1 MLLVTG
7 ITGHTGRYFLQEL
20 INNKYEGKIRCIVR
34 ETSDTSLIDNSGLN
48 IEKVVGDVNDGEFIN
63 NSMIGVNTVMHI
75 YNIHHSSMI
84 VQAAINNNVKR
95 AILVHTTGIYS
106 KFKDASEGYKNI
118 EKKVAELTKNPN
130 CPTKVTILR
139 PTMIYGDLCDHN
151 MSKFIKMIDK
161 IRIMPVINS
170 GNSLLQPVN
179 ARDLGKAFYTV
190 LMLPK
195 ETQGKAYNLSGNSPI
210 KMIDVF
216 RLISKELNKKTIF
229 ISVPL
234 GLGVF
239 MARVLKIISIGK
251 IDYVEKVQR
260 MGEDRNYSHEEATKD
275 FGYKP
280 MTFEEGI
287 SIEVRQYLEK
297 CGGKE

>member
-1 MLLVTG
+1 
-7 ITGHTGRYFLQEL
+7 
-20 INNKYEGKIRCIVR
+20 
-34 ETSDTSLIDNSGLN
+34 
-48 IEKVVGDVNDGEFIN
+48 
-63 NSMIGVNTVMHI
+63 
-75 YNIHHSSMI
+75 
-84 VQAAINNNVKR
+84 
-95 AILVHTTGIYS
+95 
-106 KFKDASEGYKNI
+106 
-118 EKKVAELTKNPN
+118 
-130 CPTKVTILR
+130 
-139 PTMIYGDLCDHN
+139 
-151 MSKFIKMIDK
+151 MSKFIKMVDRL
-161 IRIMPVINS
+161 RILPIIS
-170 GNSLLQPVN
+170 KGNSLLQPVN

-216 RLISKELNKKTIF
+216 KLISKELNKKTIF

-297 CGGKE
+297 RGGKE